1 MKNFDEYE
9 VTFRATVAVPKGEKI
24 GLQPILEALTRR
36 LETAGHEKFLVGH
49 SHIHATHEND
59 VRE

>member
-9 VTFRATVAVPKGEKI
+9 VVFRATVAIPKGEK
-24 GLQPILEALTRR
+24 LELATLLENLTRR

-49 SHIHATHEND
+49 SHIHAIHEND
-59 VRE
+59 SEA